1 MVQEGEKWLWVKMWW
16 NLWIQVVTGAYT
28 WLRVVMGGFG
38 VGTRW
43 GGYGWFGVISNV
55 NLVHQNPRFYLGTPL
70 PPKSPKR
77 IFF

>member
-1 MVQEGEKWLWVKMWW
+1 MVQDGDKWLWVKMWW

-43 GGYGWFGVISNV
+43 VVTYLIFVTDTTDGVCVKKIARCKF
-55 NLVHQNPRFYLGTPL
+55 LQ
-70 PPKSPKR
+70 
-77 IFF
+77 I